1 MGIFTGDLVGILGND
16 TWQAMGVG
24 SFEAFPLAYNGAFLE
39 DNGGFGYWDFVNKKF
54 VTEDSSTPPLPLAKI
69 GGLVGGVGEL
79 FNGQGPG
86 GANLPVDLTGIGEY
100 AAAKVDTYSLF
111 GSEIAGDNDLV
122 ASATNNYLLKFGG
135 VRKADGAG
143 GSLLGKGLGL
153 YYRQTAADVYEVGLL
168 SSNLI
173 QATLYPAIGDP
184 ANPGM
189 WEIPEDGGSTLLA
202 SAKNTVQGSADPPIP
217 NPVHDGLKRP
227 GAIGTAEQKLGDISL
242 ESAGY
247 LNQNWGILYGG
258 FGLDQGALPVGS
270 TAIAG
275 GTMIYEGGAEPVT
288 IGYWM
293 GNISNIETLDSY
305 TTGTYVGETIFF
317 DAQNRVFQKGV
328 VNTDPSALGAN
339 LVAVNDGN
347 KQVGMTLADYATT
360 PMAFGSMINGSVQQ
374 IVNGTLYEKEYEQP
388 YFDGYFRPLG
398 YEYRYFPYPSATA
411 NATNGIAFETIEK
424 QMVGSQGTYDDRY
437 HYLYTGNYV
446 GTTSIHYI
454 NHLFIGGPTSA
465 LDPVPNFTGSS
476 PVSPHFDSSLIVDGT
491 TWFTADKYVKTLSTQ
506 WDNVNALV
514 RNVPF
519 QGILGGLPGENLWTA
534 TGSDPAQIKLIGTV
548 DPSAQ
553 YMTFSG
559 NITGTTDSVSATP
572 TNAYFASIG
581 GTLLGSAGGITPLS
595 GAVIGLFIN
604 QDNPSAPK
612 AGFLHGSFSGDAY
625 AGIGMWDGTGG
636 LWVEEKTITGAL
648 PEAGAAGLLTP
659 EHPSLFTGVL
669 GVDVNDNLAGSF
681 LDDQNASSGL
691 IQSQIVTLGSTYSIA
706 GQTDWG
712 IFTMTHAM
720 NNTYSNPEGKTAWT
734 SDFAGV
740 AEFGGYLSH
749 DTHWTYRDAGYW
761 KASITDGT
769 WANGWIGGDV
779 AGEFLTHKKY
789 GTLTGQLQGVYTPDT
804 VGGTTGTWQ
813 DVIGGAWQK
822 AGDVYFSSAV
832 YGRAYTLRH
841 SQQGG
846 AVYDQ
851 GGGINNYY
859 SFYYEDDHAIWPDQY
874 ADATYTNNGNQTKT
888 TYRFEMYGMPTS
900 PVYRKNTWTQNMSD
914 GTYTFAQT
922 VYETRD
928 EYLSAMAD
936 LANGPE
942 GAVTPYGYY
951 VLGDNSGFYGL
962 MAGVGNLW
970 DNLGSTTATPL
981 RFAGDIDQFDTAE
994 RGFSLFA
1001 AQVVSFDPLTTLD
1014 PFMNSRTPVWNGKSG
1029 AYLANLGGI
1038 VDNQQNLTGSLQGLY
1053 LDDSGNVGIFYGNL
1067 TGRHDTA
1074 LSMWGAE
1081 GSAYTYQ
1088 MNTFSEITG
1097 LGLTPEN
1104 FAGALIIETN
1114 MNGIPDP
1121 GLAGENVIGADGSAI
1136 HLSSLQSTKI
1146 KLPSVYGSFDPNWRV
1161 EQTLLG
1167 GTYAGKPSSWTW
1179 TFNSPTAGPLLPE
1192 DTDWGSVQITPSDT
1206 TNAFTGQMA
1215 GAKVKWAEGVTKVSG
1230 AEIKGLFD
1238 PVATTWKA
1246 VAQGA
1251 EMETGAFLA
1260 KVSSLDD
1267 AGKKAFM
1274 DATKIPAVQ
1283 VGQAT
1288 LSQASG
1294 TTVNNLSNVAMN
1306 NVGFYAYSTGAAPKI
1321 WATNNVSGSY
1331 SGTPSTS
1338 GLPANNV
1345 PLSGGGLNANFNVNQ
1360 WNGSTWSATVAGSGA
1375 LSSGSYNQPIQFTG
1389 GAAGAIQP
1397 ATGSTG
1403 SFSGTGAG
1411 IAK

>member
-1 MGIFTGDLVGILGND
+1 M
-16 TWQAMGVG
+16 
-24 SFEAFPLAYNGAFLE
+24 
-39 DNGGFGYWDFVNKKF
+39 
-54 VTEDSSTPPLPLAKI
+54 
-69 GGLVGGVGEL
+69 
-79 FNGQGPG
+79 
-86 GANLPVDLTGIGEY
+86 
-100 AAAKVDTYSLF
+100 
-111 GSEIAGDNDLV
+111 
-122 ASATNNYLLKFGG
+122 
-135 VRKADGAG
+135 
-143 GSLLGKGLGL
+143 
-153 YYRQTAADVYEVGLL
+153 
-168 SSNLI
+168 
-173 QATLYPAIGDP
+173 
-184 ANPGM
+184 
-189 WEIPEDGGSTLLA
+189 GGSTLLA
-202 SAKNTVQGSADPPIP
+202 SAKNTVQGSEAPPRP

-559 NITGTTDSVSATP
+559 NITGTTGLVSATP

-648 PEAGAAGLLTP
+648 PEASAAGLLTP

-1121 GLAGENVIGADGSAI
+1121 GLAGENVIGVTGSAI

-1146 KLPSVYGSFDPNWRV
+1146 KLPSAYGGFDPNWRV

-1215 GAKVKWAEGVTKVSG
+1215 GAKVKWAEGVIKVNG